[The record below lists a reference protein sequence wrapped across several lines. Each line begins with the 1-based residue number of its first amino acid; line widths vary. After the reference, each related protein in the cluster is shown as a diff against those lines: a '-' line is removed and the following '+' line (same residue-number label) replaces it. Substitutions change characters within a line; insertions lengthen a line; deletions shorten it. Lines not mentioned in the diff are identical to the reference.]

1 MKTRKLELAVGAFLV
16 AGFLALAFLA
26 IEVSGLTFSA
36 PKDSYR
42 IQAKFDNIA
51 GLTVR
56 AKVTLGG
63 VLIGRVSAI
72 RLDPQDFTAVVEMTI
87 DGDVRNLSTDS
98 TAAIL
103 TAGLLGEK
111 YVGITPGA
119 DETMLGEGG
128 LIRDTQSSLVLENL
142 IGKFLLNK
150 VNEEPAQ

>member
-1 MKTRKLELAVGAFLV
+1 
-16 AGFLALAFLA
+16 
-26 IEVSGLTFSA
+26 
-36 PKDSYR
+36 
-42 IQAKFDNIA
+42 
-51 GLTVR
+51 
-56 AKVTLGG
+56 
-63 VLIGRVSAI
+63 
-72 RLDPQDFTAVVEMTI
+72 MTI